1 MDIRIIFLVPII
13 FLASCAS
20 VHVKNTP
27 HKINNGVKYG
37 VAYCLSKTYPNTE
50 FSSDSR
56 HVSGSYIQVGSYGI
70 HVYEAIREYVDIYQ
84 QKKYVSKHNKN
95 LDIMQCIDLL
105 ESIELNDIINKSA
118 NKKS

>member
-1 MDIRIIFLVPII
+1 MDIRIIFFVPIF

-20 VHVKNTP
+20 VHVKNTTP
-27 HKINNGVKYG
+27 EMNNGLKYG

-50 FSSDSR
+50 FSSDSQYI
-56 HVSGSYIQVGSYGI
+56 SGSYIQIGSYGI
-70 HVYEAIREYVDIYQ
+70 HVYESIRDYIDIYL

-105 ESIELNDIINKSA
+105 ESRELKDIIDRSA
-118 NKKS
+118 NKNN